1 MISIRVFLYMKIK
14 LLIMMTKKL
23 VLILIFFL
31 LIPVTQ
37 SAPICTHETDGGND
51 PRVPGS
57 ISIFETRLK
66 DNCKDSKTLN
76 EYYCLS
82 EKASVVETYDCRE
95 VCNSDHAKCVV
106 NKKEE
111 GYCYC
116 SILPLDLISF
126 MTSPVFIVIVFGM
139 IVVMVYVTFSLMKK
153 KMSSHE
159 DLKD

>member
-1 MISIRVFLYMKIK
+1 MISLCVFLYIKIK
-14 LLIMMTKKL
+14 LLIMITKKL

-31 LIPVTQ
+31 LIPLAQ
-37 SAPICTHETDGGND
+37 SAPICTQETDGGND
-51 PRVPGS
+51 PKVPGS
-57 ISIFETRLK
+57 ISIFEIKLK

-95 VCNSDHAKCVV
+95 VCNSNHAKCVV

-116 SILPLDLISF
+116 SILPLDLINV
-126 MTSPVFIVIVFGM
+126 MTSPVFIVIVFGL
-139 IVVMVYVTFSLMKK
+139 IVVMVYVTFTLMKK
-153 KMSSHE
+153 KMSVQE
-159 DLKD
+159 TD